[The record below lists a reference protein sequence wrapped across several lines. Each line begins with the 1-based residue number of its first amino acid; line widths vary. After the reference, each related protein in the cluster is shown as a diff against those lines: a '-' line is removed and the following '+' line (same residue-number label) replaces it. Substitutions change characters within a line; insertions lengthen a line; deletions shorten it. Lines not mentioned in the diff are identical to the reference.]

1 MTEKEQ
7 LENTVAE
14 KQTKTDNKGEYKM
27 LALLLIICGALF
39 ADSLGVKGIFQGI
52 PSGPG
57 GIPQLVSGGLVLLIL
72 GLAVG
77 LLKRGYKEG
86 TLQETIKYLFNQEVV
101 ILLIMLVLYGLV
113 LETIHFIPATFLF
126 LVGTMYLLDRT
137 RLVHKIIVSAGTL
150 AVLVLIFSTIFQVVL
165 P

>member
-7 LENTVAE
+7 IENTAVVE
-14 KQTKTDNKGEYKM
+14 QPTPDKKGEYKM
-27 LALLLIICGALF
+27 LVLLLIICGALF
-39 ADSLGVKGIFQGI
+39 ADSLKVPGLVQGV

-57 GIPQLVSGGLVLLIL
+57 SIPQLVSGGLVLLVL
-72 GLAVG
+72 GISLPFI
-77 LLKRGYKEG
+77 KRGYKEG
-86 TLQETIKYLFNQEVV
+86 SFKEAINYLFNQDVV
-101 ILLIMLVLYGLV
+101 VLLIMLVLYGLF
-113 LETIHFIPATFLF
+113 LETLHFIPTTFIF

-137 RLVHKIIVSAGTL
+137 RLVHKMIVSAGTL